1 MGKACEPEEGF
12 RFIINSNDH
21 PPPHVHV
28 YKGGDLAIFYV
39 GGAKLWKNF
48 GMSIKDRNR
57 AKAIIG
63 KRQKVIRKKWEEI
76 HGSRPT
82 KT

>member
-28 YKGGDLAIFYV
+28 YKGGALVILFV
-39 GGAKLWKNF
+39 GRNQETRKNY
-48 GMSIKDRNR
+48 GMKKKDENR
-57 AKAIIG
+57 AKAIVK
-63 KRQKVIRKKWEEI
+63 KRQKVIRKKWREI
-76 HGSRPT
+76 HG
-82 KT
+82 